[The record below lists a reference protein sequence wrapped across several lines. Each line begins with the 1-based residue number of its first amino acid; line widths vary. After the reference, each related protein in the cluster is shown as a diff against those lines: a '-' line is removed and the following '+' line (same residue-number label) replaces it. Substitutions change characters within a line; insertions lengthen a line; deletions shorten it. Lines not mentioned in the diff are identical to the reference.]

1 MNLDDKYADGSYCSE
16 KEIGMKEQKKK
27 KRWSIR
33 YAPSAENNAAVKNL
47 ANQLGVSLTTAK
59 LLFTRGLST
68 AEKATAFLKQAE
80 TSLHDPFALKDIE
93 LAVERILRALE
104 KGERIAIYGDYD
116 VDGVTSVSLLY
127 TYLSRLGADIGYYIP
142 CRSRE
147 GYGLSTSA
155 IDTLKD
161 RGVELIITV
170 DTGITAMEEVAYA
183 TKLGIDTVVTDHHEC
198 RPELPEACALVNPHR
213 PDDEYPFKDL
223 AGVGVVFK
231 LICALEMTKCRR
243 EGRPEIDG
251 VRQICREYSDL
262 VAIGT
267 IADVM
272 PIVDENRLIVAL
284 GLKLLE
290 DTKRPGLRALID
302 AASGNKVG
310 DNRFPQKKRKINSGF
325 IGFVLAPRINA
336 AGRVSSASIAVELL
350 LATDMERAAELAEE
364 LCDLNTTRQVEE
376 NRIATEV
383 YQKIEQM
390 PTEICDRIIVIEGD
404 TWQQGIIGIVS
415 SRITERYGLPSILI
429 SFDGATRGYP
439 SEDDL
444 GKGSGRSIKG
454 LNLVEAL
461 ADSEEHLARFGG
473 HELAAGLT
481 IRRGNIDA
489 FRKQI
494 NQYAHKHLTDD
505 MLCISVE
512 ADCEVQMSELT
523 LALAQEIDKLE
534 PFGTS
539 NPVPNFVLRD
549 ASLVRIIPMGNGKH
563 TKLILEKDGIS
574 MVAVWF
580 GTEHTAIPFEIGDRI
595 DAMFQLNINE
605 FQNVTSLQMI
615 VQDIQLS
622 SAYEESF
629 RDAWARY
636 EEIRA
641 GAPIKAEEDVIPTR
655 EDMACVYT
663 LLRREHQI
671 GHTFFP
677 IRRILSMVSQQGNS
691 IGYHKLKTIIRIMQ
705 ELNICDI
712 SEPVKDGFVFNFY
725 FNPTKTSIDKSSILK
740 KLKLQLVKGEE
751 TR

>member
-1 MNLDDKYADGSYCSE
+1 
-16 KEIGMKEQKKK
+16 MKELKKK
-27 KRWSIR
+27 KKWSIR
-33 YAPSAENNAAVKNL
+33 YAPTAENTAAVKLL
-47 ANQLGVSLTTAK
+47 AEELGISVTTAK
-59 LLFTRGLST
+59 LLFTRGLCT
-68 AEKATAFLKQAE
+68 AEQATVFLKQAE
-80 TSLHDPFALKDIE
+80 TSLHNPFLLKDIE
-93 LAVERILRALE
+93 RAVARILEALE
-104 KGERIAIYGDYD
+104 RGERIAIYGDYD

-155 IDTLKD
+155 IDTLKA

-183 TKLGIDTVVTDHHEC
+183 TELGIDTVVTDHHEC

-231 LICALEMTKCRR
+231 LICALEMTRCRR
-243 EGRPEIDG
+243 EGRNEIDG
-251 VRQICREYSDL
+251 VREICREYADL

-290 DTKRPGLRALID
+290 QTKRPGLRALID
-302 AASGNKVG
+302 AASGNRVG
-310 DNRFPQKKRKINSGF
+310 DQKFPPKKRKINSGF

-350 LATDMERAAELAEE
+350 LSTDMDKAGELAEE
-364 LCDLNTTRQVEE
+364 LCNLNATRQVEE
-376 NRIATEV
+376 NRIAVEV

-390 PTEICDRIIVIEGD
+390 PPELCDRIIVIEGD

-415 SRITERYGLPSILI
+415 SRITDKYGLPSILI
-429 SFDGATRGYP
+429 SFDGSTRGYP
-439 SEDDL
+439 SDDDL

-461 ADSEEHLARFGG
+461 ANSEEHLARFGG

-494 NQYAHKHLTDD
+494 NQYAREQLTDD
-505 MLCISVE
+505 MLCISID
-512 ADCEVQMSELT
+512 ADCEVKMSELT
-523 LALAQEIDKLE
+523 LALAQEVDKLE

-549 ASLVRIIPMGNGKH
+549 ASLLRIIPMGNGKH

-580 GTEHTAIPFEIGDRI
+580 GTESTSVPFEIGDRL
-595 DAMFQLNINE
+595 DVMFQLNINE
-605 FQNVTSLQMI
+605 FQNVTTLQMI

-622 SAYEESF
+622 QTYENSF
-629 RDAWARY
+629 LEAWERY

-641 GAPIKAEEDVIPTR
+641 GAPITAEEDVIPTR

-671 GHTFFP
+671 GHTYFP
-677 IRRILSMVSQQGNS
+677 IRRILSMVEQQGGA
-691 IGYHKLKTIIRIMQ
+691 IGYYKLKTVIRIMQ
-705 ELNICDI
+705 ELNICEI
-712 SEPVKDGFVFNFY
+712 TEPVQDCFVFDFY

-740 KLKLQLVKGEE
+740 KLKLQLYRGEE

>member
-1 MNLDDKYADGSYCSE
+1 MYADGSYRPQ
-16 KEIGMKEQKKK
+16 KEIEMKELKKK
-27 KRWSIR
+27 KKWSIR
-33 YAPSAENNAAVKNL
+33 YIPSPQTESSVKDL
-47 ANQLGVSLTTAK
+47 ANALGILPTTAK
-59 LLFTRGLST
+59 LLFTRGLQT
-68 AEKATAFLKQAE
+68 PQQATVFLKQAE
-80 TSLHDPFALKDIE
+80 TSLHDPFLLTDIKP
-93 LAVERILRALE
+93 AVERILQALKNGE
-104 KGERIAIYGDYD
+104 KIAIYGDYD

-127 TYLSRLGADIGYYIP
+127 LYLSGLGADIGYYIP

-155 IDTLKD
+155 IDTLKEK
-161 RGVELIITV
+161 GIELIITV

-183 TKLGIDTVVTDHHEC
+183 SSLGIETVITDHHEC
-198 RPELPEACALVNPHR
+198 RPELPNACALINPHR
-213 PDDEYPFKDL
+213 PDDQYPFKDL

-231 LICALEMTKCRR
+231 LICALEMTRCQM
-243 EGRPEIDG
+243 EGRSEIDG
-251 VRQICREYSDL
+251 VRQICREYADL

-290 DTKRPGLRALID
+290 ETKRPGLRALID
-302 AASGNKVG
+302 AASGNRTA
-310 DNRFPQKKRKINSGF
+310 DHRFPPKKRKINSGF

-350 LATDMERAAELAEE
+350 LATDEKRARELAED
-364 LCDLNTTRQVEE
+364 LCDLNTTRQIEE
-376 NRIATEV
+376 NRIAEQV

-390 PTEICDRIIVIEGD
+390 PTELCDRIIVIEGD

-415 SRITERYGLPSILI
+415 SRITEKYGLPSILI
-429 SFDGATRGYP
+429 SFDGSTRGYP
-439 SEDDL
+439 CEDDL

-461 ADSEEHLARFGG
+461 ADSEEYLARFGG

-489 FRKQI
+489 FRKRI
-494 NQYAHKHLTDD
+494 NQYAHEQLTED
-505 MLCISVE
+505 MLCISID

-549 ASLVRIIPMGNGKH
+549 ATLLRVIPMGNGKH
-563 TKLILEKDGIS
+563 SKLILEKDGIS
-574 MVAVWF
+574 IVAVWF
-580 GTEHTAIPFEIGDRI
+580 GTESTTIPFEIGDRL
-595 DAMFQLNINE
+595 DVMFQLNINE
-605 FQNVTSLQMI
+605 FQNITSLQMI
-615 VQDIQLS
+615 VQDMQLS
-622 SAYEESF
+622 QTFEDSYQKLWE
-629 RDAWARY
+629 RY
-636 EEIRA
+636 EEIRT
-641 GAPIKAEEDVIPTR
+641 GAPITADEDVIPTR
-655 EDMACVYT
+655 EDMAYVYT

-671 GHTFFP
+671 GHTCFP
-677 IRRILSMVSQQGNS
+677 IRRILSMMQGAQS

-712 SEPVKDGFVFNFY
+712 TEPLKDYFVFDFY

-740 KLKLQLVKGEE
+740 KLRLQLCRGEDM
-751 TR
+751 R

>member
-1 MNLDDKYADGSYCSE
+1 
-16 KEIGMKEQKKK
+16 MKELKKK
-27 KRWSIR
+27 KKWSIR
-33 YAPSAENNAAVKNL
+33 YVPTAENTALVKSL
-47 ANQLGVSLTTAK
+47 ADQLGVSATTAK
-59 LLFTRGLST
+59 LLFTRGLCT
-68 AEKATAFLKQAE
+68 ADQATVFLKQAE
-80 TSLHDPFALKDIE
+80 TSLHNPFMLKDIE
-93 LAVERILRALE
+93 QAVERILLALE
-104 KGERIAIYGDYD
+104 RGERIAIYGDYD

-155 IDTLKD
+155 IDTLSE

-183 TKLGIDTVVTDHHEC
+183 TSLGIDTVVTDHHEC

-231 LICALEMTKCRR
+231 LICALEMTLCKGD
-243 EGRPEIDG
+243 GRSEIDG
-251 VRQICREYSDL
+251 VREICREYADL

-290 DTKRPGLRALID
+290 NTKRPGLRALID

-310 DNRFPQKKRKINSGF
+310 DHKFPPKKRKINSGF

-350 LATDMERAAELAEE
+350 LATDESRAEELAEE
-364 LCDLNTTRQVEE
+364 LCNLNTTRQVEE

-390 PTEICDRIIVIEGD
+390 PAELCDRIIVIEGD

-439 SEDDL
+439 SDDDL

-461 ADSEEHLARFGG
+461 ADSEEILTRFGG

-494 NQYAHKHLTDD
+494 NQYAHKYLTED
-505 MLCISVE
+505 MLCISID
-512 ADCEVQMSELT
+512 ADCEVKMSELT

-563 TKLILEKDGIS
+563 TKLIVEKDGIS

-580 GTEHTAIPFEIGDRI
+580 GTEYTAIPFEIGDRI
-595 DAMFQLNINE
+595 DLMFQLNINE

-622 SAYEESF
+622 VAYQESF
-629 RDAWARY
+629 KDAWERY

-641 GAPIKAEEDVIPTR
+641 GAPITVEEDVIPTR

-671 GHTFFP
+671 GHTYFP
-677 IRRILSMVSQQGNS
+677 IRRILSMISQQGS
-691 IGYHKLKTIIRIMQ
+691 TIGYYKLKTIIRIMQ
-705 ELNICDI
+705 ELNICEI
-712 SEPVKDGFVFNFY
+712 IEPVQDGFVFNFY

-740 KLKLQLVKGEE
+740 KLKLQLYKGEE

>member
-1 MNLDDKYADGSYCSE
+1 
-16 KEIGMKEQKKK
+16 MKELKKK
-27 KRWSIR
+27 KKWSIR
-33 YAPSAENNAAVKNL
+33 YVPTAENTALVKSL
-47 ANQLGVSLTTAK
+47 ADQLGVSTTTAK
-59 LLFTRGLST
+59 LLFTRGLCT
-68 AEKATAFLKQAE
+68 ADQATVFLKQAE
-80 TSLHDPFALKDIE
+80 TSLHNPFMLKDIE
-93 LAVERILRALE
+93 QAVERILLALE
-104 KGERIAIYGDYD
+104 RGERIAIYGDYD

-155 IDTLKD
+155 IDTLSE

-183 TKLGIDTVVTDHHEC
+183 TSLGIDTVVTDHHEC

-231 LICALEMTKCRR
+231 LICALEMTLCKRD
-243 EGRPEIDG
+243 GRSEIDG
-251 VRQICREYSDL
+251 VREICREYADL

-290 DTKRPGLRALID
+290 NTKRPGLRALID

-310 DNRFPQKKRKINSGF
+310 DHKFPPKKRKINSGF

-350 LATDMERAAELAEE
+350 LATDESRAEELAEE
-364 LCDLNTTRQVEE
+364 LCNLNTTRQVEE

-390 PTEICDRIIVIEGD
+390 PAELCDRIIVIEGD

-439 SEDDL
+439 SDDDL

-461 ADSEEHLARFGG
+461 ADSEEILTRFGG

-494 NQYAHKHLTDD
+494 NQYAHKYLTED
-505 MLCISVE
+505 MLCISID
-512 ADCEVQMSELT
+512 ADCEVKMSELT

-563 TKLILEKDGIS
+563 TKLIVEKDGIS

-580 GTEHTAIPFEIGDRI
+580 GTEYTAIPFEIGDRI
-595 DAMFQLNINE
+595 DLMFQLNINE

-622 SAYEESF
+622 VAYQESF
-629 RDAWARY
+629 KDAWERY

-641 GAPIKAEEDVIPTR
+641 GAPITVEEDVIPTR

-671 GHTFFP
+671 GHTYFP
-677 IRRILSMVSQQGNS
+677 IRRILSMISQQGS
-691 IGYHKLKTIIRIMQ
+691 TIGYYKLKTIIRIMQ
-705 ELNICDI
+705 ELNICEI
-712 SEPVKDGFVFNFY
+712 IEPVQDGFVFNFY
-725 FNPTKTSIDKSSILK
+725 FNPTKTSIVKSSILK
-740 KLKLQLVKGEE
+740 KLKLQLYKGEDA
-751 TR
+751 R

>member
-1 MNLDDKYADGSYCSE
+1 
-16 KEIGMKEQKKK
+16 MKELKKK
-27 KRWSIR
+27 KKWSIR
-33 YAPSAENNAAVKNL
+33 YVPTPENAVAVKKL
-47 ANQLGVSLTTAK
+47 AEQLGVSHTTAK
-59 LLFTRGLST
+59 LLFTRGLCT
-68 AEKATAFLKQAE
+68 AEQATLFLKQAE
-80 TSLHDPFALKDIE
+80 TSLHDPFLLKDIE
-93 LAVERILRALE
+93 RAVERILRALE
-104 KGERIAIYGDYD
+104 NGERIAIYGDYD

-161 RGVELIITV
+161 RGVNLIITV
-170 DTGITAMEEVAYA
+170 DTGITAMDEVAYA
-183 TKLGIDTVVTDHHEC
+183 AQLGIETVITDHHEC
-198 RPELPEACALVNPHR
+198 RPELPQACALVNPHR
-213 PDDEYPFKDL
+213 HDDAYPFKDL

-231 LICALEMTKCRR
+231 LICALEMTRCRR
-243 EGRPEIDG
+243 NGLSEIDG
-251 VRQICREYSDL
+251 IRAICREYADL

-272 PIVDENRLIVAL
+272 PIVDENRLIVSL
-284 GLKLLE
+284 GLKLVE
-290 DTKRPGLRALID
+290 ETKRPGLRALID

-310 DNRFPQKKRKINSGF
+310 DHRFPPKKRKINSGF

-350 LATDMERAAELAEE
+350 LANDNARAAELAEE
-364 LCDLNTTRQVEE
+364 LCNLNTTRQVEE

-390 PTEICDRIIVIEGD
+390 PPELCERIIVIEGD

-415 SRITERYGLPSILI
+415 SRITEKYGLPSILI

-439 SEDDL
+439 SDDDL

-461 ADSEEHLARFGG
+461 ANSEEYLARFGG

-489 FRKQI
+489 FRKHI
-494 NQYAHKHLTDD
+494 NRYAHEKLTED
-505 MLCISVE
+505 MLCISID
-512 ADCEVQMSELT
+512 ADCEVQMQELT

-549 ASLVRIIPMGNGKH
+549 ATLLRVIPMGSGKH
-563 TKLILEKDGIS
+563 TKLILEKDGVS

-580 GTEHTAIPFEIGDRI
+580 GAEHTTLPFEIGDRL
-595 DAMFQLNINE
+595 DVMFQLNINE

-622 SAYEESF
+622 ETYEESF
-629 RDAWARY
+629 RTAWERY

-641 GAPIKAEEDVIPTR
+641 GAPFTAEEDVIPTR

-671 GHTFFP
+671 GHTYFP
-677 IRRILSMVSQQGNS
+677 IRRILSIVRQQGAS
-691 IGYHKLKTIIRIMQ
+691 IGYYKLKTIIRIMQ
-705 ELNICDI
+705 ELNVCEIT
-712 SEPVKDGFVFNFY
+712 EPINDCFIFDFY

-740 KLKLQLVKGEE
+740 KLKLQLYKGEE
-751 TR
+751 SR

>member
-1 MNLDDKYADGSYCSE
+1 
-16 KEIGMKEQKKK
+16 MKEQRKKK
-27 KRWSIR
+27 KWSIR
-33 YAPSAENNAAVKNL
+33 YAPTAESSAAVKAL
-47 ANQLGVSLTTAK
+47 ADELGISQTTAK
-59 LLFTRGLST
+59 LLFTRGLTT
-68 AEKATAFLKQAE
+68 AEKATVFLKQTE
-80 TSLHDPFALKDIE
+80 TSLHDPFLLKDIKP
-93 LAVERILRALE
+93 AVARILTALE

-147 GYGLSTSA
+147 GYGLSISA
-155 IDTLKD
+155 IDTLNAK
-161 RGVELIITV
+161 GVDLIITV

-183 TKLGIDTVVTDHHEC
+183 TSLGIDTVITDHHEC
-198 RPELPEACALVNPHR
+198 RPELPVACALVNPHR

-231 LICALEMTKCRR
+231 LICALEMTKCQR
-243 EGRPEIDG
+243 EGRSEIDG
-251 VRQICREYSDL
+251 VRDICREYADL

-290 DTKRPGLRALID
+290 NTKRPGLRALID
-302 AASGNKVG
+302 AASGNKMT
-310 DNRFPQKKRKINSGF
+310 DHKFPPKKRKINSGF

-350 LATDMERAAELAEE
+350 LATDEERASELAEE
-364 LCDLNTTRQVEE
+364 LCNLNTTRQVEE
-376 NRIATEV
+376 NRIAVEV

-390 PTEICDRIIVIEGD
+390 PTELCDRIIVIEGD

-415 SRITERYGLPSILI
+415 SRITEKYGLPSILI

-461 ADSEEHLARFGG
+461 ADSEEYLARFGG

-494 NQYAHKHLTDD
+494 NQYAHKYLTED
-505 MLCISVE
+505 MLCISID
-512 ADCEVQMSELT
+512 ADCEVKMSELT

-549 ASLVRIIPMGNGKH
+549 ANLLRIIPMGNGKH

-574 MVAVWF
+574 MIAVWF
-580 GTEHTAIPFEIGDRI
+580 GTESTAIPFEIGDRL
-595 DAMFQLNINE
+595 DVMFQLNINE

-615 VQDIQLS
+615 VQDVQLS
-622 SAYEESF
+622 EAYEKACK
-629 RDAWARY
+629 DAWQRY

-641 GAPIKAEEDVIPTR
+641 GAPITAEEKVIPTR
-655 EDMACVYT
+655 NDMAFVYT
-663 LLRREHQI
+663 FLRREYQM
-671 GHTFFP
+671 GHTYFP
-677 IRRILSMVSQQGNS
+677 IRRIISMLRTEGVG
-691 IGYHKLKTIIRIMQ
+691 IGYNKLKTIIRIMQ
-705 ELNICDI
+705 ELNICEI
-712 SEPVKDGFVFNFY
+712 TEPVRDCFLFHFY

-740 KLKLQLVKGEE
+740 KLKLQLCKGEE
-751 TR
+751 PR

>member
-1 MNLDDKYADGSYCSE
+1 
-16 KEIGMKEQKKK
+16 MKELKKK
-27 KRWSIR
+27 KKWSIR
-33 YAPSAENNAAVKNL
+33 YAPTAENTAAVKLL
-47 ANQLGVSLTTAK
+47 AEELGISVTTAK
-59 LLFTRGLST
+59 LLFTRGLCT
-68 AEKATAFLKQAE
+68 AEQATVFLKQAE
-80 TSLHDPFALKDIE
+80 TSLHNPFLLKDIE
-93 LAVERILRALE
+93 RAVARILEALE
-104 KGERIAIYGDYD
+104 RGERIAIYGDYD

-155 IDTLKD
+155 IDTLKA

-183 TKLGIDTVVTDHHEC
+183 TELGIDTVVTDHHEC

-243 EGRPEIDG
+243 EGRNEIDG
-251 VRQICREYSDL
+251 VREICREYADL

-290 DTKRPGLRALID
+290 QTKRPGLRALID
-302 AASGNKVG
+302 AASGNRVG
-310 DNRFPQKKRKINSGF
+310 DQKFPPKKRKINSGF

-350 LATDMERAAELAEE
+350 LSTDMDRATELAEE
-364 LCDLNTTRQVEE
+364 LCNLNATRQVEE
-376 NRIATEV
+376 NRIAVEV

-390 PTEICDRIIVIEGD
+390 PPELCDRIIVIEGD

-415 SRITERYGLPSILI
+415 SRITDKYGLPSILI
-429 SFDGATRGYP
+429 SFDGSTRGYP
-439 SEDDL
+439 SDDDL

-461 ADSEEHLARFGG
+461 ANSEEHLARFGG

-494 NQYAHKHLTDD
+494 NQYAREQLTED
-505 MLCISVE
+505 MLCISID
-512 ADCEVQMSELT
+512 ADCEVKMSELT

-549 ASLVRIIPMGNGKH
+549 ASLLRIIPMGNGKH

-580 GTEHTAIPFEIGDRI
+580 GTESTSVPFEIGDRL
-595 DAMFQLNINE
+595 DVMFQLNINE
-605 FQNVTSLQMI
+605 FQNVTTLQMI

-622 SAYEESF
+622 QTYENSF
-629 RDAWARY
+629 LEAWERY

-641 GAPIKAEEDVIPTR
+641 GAPITAEEDVIPTR

-671 GHTFFP
+671 GHTYFP
-677 IRRILSMVSQQGNS
+677 IRRILSMVEQQGGA
-691 IGYHKLKTIIRIMQ
+691 IGYYKLKTVIRIMQ
-705 ELNICDI
+705 ELNICEI
-712 SEPVKDGFVFNFY
+712 TEPVQDCFVFDFY

-740 KLKLQLVKGEE
+740 KLKLQLYRGEE

>member
-1 MNLDDKYADGSYCSE
+1 
-16 KEIGMKEQKKK
+16 MKELKKK
-27 KRWSIR
+27 KKWSIR
-33 YAPSAENNAAVKNL
+33 YVPTPENAVAVKKL
-47 ANQLGVSLTTAK
+47 AERLGVSHTTAK
-59 LLFTRGLST
+59 LLFTRGLCT
-68 AEKATAFLKQAE
+68 AEQATLFLKQAE
-80 TSLHDPFALKDIE
+80 TSLHDPFLLKDIE
-93 LAVERILRALE
+93 RAVERILRALE
-104 KGERIAIYGDYD
+104 NGERIAIYGDYD

-161 RGVELIITV
+161 RGVNLIITV
-170 DTGITAMEEVAYA
+170 DTGITAMDEVAYA
-183 TKLGIDTVVTDHHEC
+183 AQLGIETVITDHHEC
-198 RPELPEACALVNPHR
+198 RPELPQACALVNPHR
-213 PDDEYPFKDL
+213 HDDAYPFKDL

-231 LICALEMTKCRR
+231 LICALEMTRCRR
-243 EGRPEIDG
+243 NGLSEIDG
-251 VRQICREYSDL
+251 IRAICREYADL

-272 PIVDENRLIVAL
+272 PIVDENRLIVSL
-284 GLKLLE
+284 GLKLVE
-290 DTKRPGLRALID
+290 ETKRPGLRALID

-310 DNRFPQKKRKINSGF
+310 DHRFPPKKRKINSGF

-350 LATDMERAAELAEE
+350 LANDKARAAELAEE
-364 LCDLNTTRQVEE
+364 LCNLNTTRQVEE

-390 PTEICDRIIVIEGD
+390 PPELCERIIVIEGD

-415 SRITERYGLPSILI
+415 SRITEKYGLPSILI

-439 SEDDL
+439 SDDDL

-461 ADSEEHLARFGG
+461 ANSEEYLARFGG

-489 FRKQI
+489 FRKYI
-494 NQYAHKHLTDD
+494 NRYAHEKLTED
-505 MLCISVE
+505 MLCISID
-512 ADCEVQMSELT
+512 ADCEVQMQELT

-549 ASLVRIIPMGNGKH
+549 ATLLRVIPMGSGKH
-563 TKLILEKDGIS
+563 TKLILEKDGVS

-580 GTEHTAIPFEIGDRI
+580 GAEHTTLPFEIGDRL
-595 DAMFQLNINE
+595 DVMFQLNINE

-622 SAYEESF
+622 ETYEESF
-629 RDAWARY
+629 RTAWERY

-641 GAPIKAEEDVIPTR
+641 GAPFTAEEDVIPTR

-671 GHTFFP
+671 GHTYFP
-677 IRRILSMVSQQGNS
+677 IRRILSIVRQQGAS
-691 IGYHKLKTIIRIMQ
+691 IGYYKLKTIIRIMQ
-705 ELNICDI
+705 ELNVCEIT
-712 SEPVKDGFVFNFY
+712 EPINDCFIFDFY
-725 FNPTKTSIDKSSILK
+725 FNPTKTSIDKSSVLK
-740 KLKLQLVKGEE
+740 KLKLQLYKGEE
-751 TR
+751 SR

>member
-1 MNLDDKYADGSYCSE
+1 
-16 KEIGMKEQKKK
+16 MKELKKK
-27 KRWSIR
+27 KKWSIR
-33 YAPSAENNAAVKNL
+33 YAPNAENTAAVKEL
-47 ANQLGVSLTTAK
+47 AETLGVLPTTAK

-68 AEKATAFLKQAE
+68 AEQATVFLKQAE
-80 TSLHDPFALKDIE
+80 TSLHDPFLLKDIE
-93 LAVERILRALE
+93 LAVARIFEALE
-104 KGERIAIYGDYD
+104 KGEKIAIYGDYD

-127 TYLSRLGADIGYYIP
+127 LYLSRLGADIGYYIP

-147 GYGLSTSA
+147 GYGLSASA
-155 IDTLKD
+155 IDTLKEK
-161 RGVELIITV
+161 GVELIITV
-170 DTGITAMEEVAYA
+170 DTGITAMDEVAYA
-183 TKLGIDTVVTDHHEC
+183 TELGIDTVITDHHEC
-198 RPELPEACALVNPHR
+198 RPELPKACALVNPHR

-231 LICALEMTKCRR
+231 LICALEMTRCKR
-243 EGRPEIDG
+243 EGLAEIDG
-251 VRQICREYSDL
+251 VRQVCREYADL

-290 DTKRPGLRALID
+290 ETKRPGLRALID
-302 AASGNKVG
+302 AASGNRMTEHKS
-310 DNRFPQKKRKINSGF
+310 PQKKRKINSGF

-350 LATDMERAAELAEE
+350 LATDDERAAELAEE
-364 LCDLNTTRQVEE
+364 LCSLNTTRQVEE
-376 NRIATEV
+376 NRIAVEV
-383 YQKIEQM
+383 YQKIDQM
-390 PTEICDRIIVIEGD
+390 PQELCDRIIVIEGD

-429 SFDGATRGYP
+429 SFDGSTRGYP
-439 SEDDL
+439 SDDDL

-461 ADSEEHLARFGG
+461 ANCEEHLARFGG

-494 NQYAHKHLTDD
+494 NAYAHEYLNED
-505 MLCISVE
+505 MLCISVD
-512 ADCEVQMSELT
+512 ADCEVVMSELT
-523 LALAQEIDKLE
+523 LALAQEIDRLE

-549 ASLVRIIPMGNGKH
+549 ANLLRIIPMGNGKH

-580 GTEHTAIPFEIGDRI
+580 GTESTSIPFEIGDRL
-595 DAMFQLNINE
+595 DVMFQLNINE
-605 FQNVTSLQMI
+605 FQNVTTLQMI
-615 VQDIQLS
+615 IQDIQLS
-622 SAYEESF
+622 QAYEESF
-629 RDAWARY
+629 QDAWERY
-636 EEIRA
+636 EDIRA
-641 GAPIKAEEDVIPTR
+641 GAPITTDEDVIPTR
-655 EDMACVYT
+655 DDMAFVYT

-671 GHTFFP
+671 GHTCFP
-677 IRRILSMVSQQGNS
+677 VRRILSMLRQQGS
-691 IGYHKLKTIIRIMQ
+691 VIGYHKLKTIIRVMQ
-705 ELNICDI
+705 ELNICEI
-712 SEPVKDGFVFNFY
+712 TEPTRDCFLFDFY
-725 FNPTKTSIDKSSILK
+725 FNPTKTSIDRSSVLK
-740 KLKLQLVKGEE
+740 KLKLQLLKGEE
-751 TR
+751 SR

>member
-1 MNLDDKYADGSYCSE
+1 
-16 KEIGMKEQKKK
+16 MKELKKK
-27 KRWSIR
+27 KKWSIR
-33 YAPSAENNAAVKNL
+33 FAPTAENTAAVKLL
-47 ANQLGVSLTTAK
+47 AEELGVSITTAK
-59 LLFTRGLST
+59 LLFTRGLCT
-68 AEKATAFLKQAE
+68 ADQATVFLKQAE
-80 TSLHDPFALKDIE
+80 TSLHDPFLLKDIE
-93 LAVERILRALE
+93 RAVVRILKALE

-155 IDTLKD
+155 IDTLKT

-183 TKLGIDTVVTDHHEC
+183 TALGIDTVVTDHHEC

-231 LICALEMTKCRR
+231 LICALEMTRCQR
-243 EGRPEIDG
+243 EGRSEIDG
-251 VRQICREYSDL
+251 VREICREYADL

-290 DTKRPGLRALID
+290 ATHRPGLRALID
-302 AASGNKVG
+302 AASGNRVSDQK
-310 DNRFPQKKRKINSGF
+310 FPPKKRKINSGF

-350 LATDMERAAELAEE
+350 LSTDMERATELAEE
-364 LCDLNTTRQVEE
+364 LCNLNTTRQVEE
-376 NRIATEV
+376 NRIAVEV

-390 PTEICDRIIVIEGD
+390 PPELCDRIIVIEGD

-415 SRITERYGLPSILI
+415 SRITEKYGLPSILI
-429 SFDGATRGYP
+429 SFDGSTRGYP

-494 NQYAHKHLTDD
+494 NQYAHKHLTED
-505 MLCISVE
+505 MLCISID
-512 ADCEVQMSELT
+512 ADCEVKMSELT

-549 ASLVRIIPMGNGKH
+549 ASLLRIIPMGNGKH

-580 GTEHTAIPFEIGDRI
+580 GTESADVPFEIGDRL
-595 DAMFQLNINE
+595 DVMFQLNINE
-605 FQNVTSLQMI
+605 FQNVTTLQMI

-622 SAYEESF
+622 QTYENSF
-629 RDAWARY
+629 KDAWERY

-641 GAPIKAEEDVIPTR
+641 GAPITAEEDVIPTR

-671 GHTFFP
+671 GHTCFP
-677 IRRILSMVSQQGNS
+677 IRRILSMVGQQGGA
-691 IGYHKLKTIIRIMQ
+691 IGYYKLKTIIRIMQ
-705 ELNICDI
+705 ELNVCEIT
-712 SEPVKDGFVFNFY
+712 EPVQDCFVFDFY

-740 KLKLQLVKGEE
+740 KLKLQLYKGEE
-751 TR
+751 PR

>member
-1 MNLDDKYADGSYCSE
+1 
-16 KEIGMKEQKKK
+16 MKELKKK
-27 KRWSIR
+27 KKWSIR
-33 YAPSAENNAAVKNL
+33 YAPTAENTAAVKKL
-47 ANQLGVSLTTAK
+47 AEELGVSLTTAK

-68 AEKATAFLKQAE
+68 ADQATVFLKQAE
-80 TSLHDPFALKDIE
+80 TSLHDPFQLKDIE
-93 LAVERILRALE
+93 KAVERVLAALQ

-127 TYLSRLGADIGYYIP
+127 TYLSNLGADIGYYIP

-155 IDTLKD
+155 IDTLKEK
-161 RGVELIITV
+161 GVELIITV

-183 TKLGIDTVVTDHHEC
+183 TQLGIDTVITDHHEC
-198 RPELPEACALVNPHR
+198 RPELPVACALVNPHR
-213 PDDEYPFKDL
+213 PDDDYPFKDL

-231 LICALEMTKCRR
+231 LICALEMTRCRR
-243 EGRPEIDG
+243 EGRSEMDG
-251 VRQICREYSDL
+251 VRQICREYADL

-290 DTKRPGLRALID
+290 DTQRPGLRALID
-302 AASGNKVG
+302 AASGNKTA
-310 DNRFPQKKRKINSGF
+310 DHKFPPKKRKINSGF

-350 LATDMERAAELAEE
+350 LATDMSIAEELAQE

-376 NRIATEV
+376 NRIAVEV

-390 PTEICDRIIVIEGD
+390 PHELCDRIIVIEGD

-415 SRITERYGLPSILI
+415 SRITEKYGLPSILI
-429 SFDGATRGYP
+429 SFDGSTRGYP
-439 SEDDL
+439 SDDDL

-494 NQYAHKHLTDD
+494 NQYAHKHLSED
-505 MLCISVE
+505 MLCISID
-512 ADCEVQMSELT
+512 ADCEVKMSELT

-580 GTEHTAIPFEIGDRI
+580 GTEYTAIPFEIGDRV

-622 SAYEESF
+622 QTYEESF
-629 RDAWARY
+629 KDAWERY

-641 GAPIKAEEDVIPTR
+641 GAPITAEEDVIPTR
-655 EDMACVYT
+655 DDMACVYT

-671 GHTFFP
+671 GHTYFP
-677 IRRILSMVSQQGNS
+677 IRRILSMVNQQGIT
-691 IGYHKLKTIIRIMQ
+691 IGYYKLKTIIRIMQ
-705 ELNICDI
+705 ELNICEI
-712 SEPVKDGFVFNFY
+712 TEPVRDCFVFDFY
-725 FNPTKTSIDKSSILK
+725 FNPTKTSIEKSSVLK
-740 KLKLQLVKGEE
+740 KLKLQLYKGEE

>member
-1 MNLDDKYADGSYCSE
+1 
-16 KEIGMKEQKKK
+16 MKELKKK
-27 KRWSIR
+27 KKWSIR
-33 YAPSAENNAAVKNL
+33 YAPTAENASAVKSL
-47 ANQLGVSLTTAK
+47 ADALGILPTTAK
-59 LLFTRGLST
+59 LLFTRGLRT
-68 AEKATAFLKQAE
+68 AEEATVFLRQAE
-80 TSLHDPFALKDIE
+80 TSLHDPFMLKDIE
-93 LAVERILRALE
+93 RAVARILEALE

-155 IDTLKD
+155 IDTLRE

-183 TKLGIDTVVTDHHEC
+183 TALGIDTVVTDHHEC

-213 PDDEYPFKDL
+213 ADDAYPFKDL

-231 LICALEMTKCRR
+231 LICALEMTRCRTD
-243 EGRPEIDG
+243 GRSEIDG
-251 VRQICREYSDL
+251 VRQICREYADL

-290 DTKRPGLRALID
+290 ETKRPGLRALID
-302 AASGNKVG
+302 AASGNRAG
-310 DNRFPQKKRKINSGF
+310 DQKFPPKKRKINSGF

-350 LATDMERAAELAEE
+350 LATDNERAAELAEE
-364 LCDLNTTRQVEE
+364 LCNLNTTRQVEE
-376 NRIATEV
+376 NRIAVEV

-390 PTEICDRIIVIEGD
+390 PTELCDRIIVIEGD

-429 SFDGATRGYP
+429 SFDGSTRGFA
-439 SEDDL
+439 SDDDL

-494 NQYAHKHLTDD
+494 NQYAHKHLTED
-505 MLCISVE
+505 MLCISID
-512 ADCEVQMSELT
+512 ADCEVQMKDLT

-549 ASLVRIIPMGNGKH
+549 ASLLRIIPMGNGKH

-580 GTEHTAIPFEIGDRI
+580 GTEHTSIPFEIGDRL
-595 DAMFQLNINE
+595 DVMFQLNINE

-622 SAYEESF
+622 KAYEESF
-629 RDAWARY
+629 MDAWERY
-636 EEIRA
+636 EKIRA
-641 GAPIKAEEDVIPTR
+641 GAPITADEDVIPTR
-655 EDMACVYT
+655 QDMACVYT
-663 LLRREHQI
+663 LLRREYQV
-671 GHTFFP
+671 GHTYFP
-677 IRRILSMVSQQGNS
+677 IRRILSLIAQQGTPL
-691 IGYHKLKTIIRIMQ
+691 GYYKLKTIIRIMQ

-712 SEPVKDGFVFNFY
+712 TEPMRDCFVFDFY

-740 KLKLQLVKGEE
+740 KLKLQLCRGEE

>member
-1 MNLDDKYADGSYCSE
+1 
-16 KEIGMKEQKKK
+16 MKELKKK
-27 KRWSIR
+27 KKWSIR
-33 YAPSAENNAAVKNL
+33 YAPTAENTAAVKKL
-47 ANQLGVSLTTAK
+47 AEELGVSLTTAK

-68 AEKATAFLKQAE
+68 ADQATVFLKQAE
-80 TSLHDPFALKDIE
+80 TSLHDPFQLKDIE
-93 LAVERILRALE
+93 LAVERVLAALQ

-127 TYLSRLGADIGYYIP
+127 TYLSNLGADIGYYIP

-155 IDTLKD
+155 IDTLKEK
-161 RGVELIITV
+161 GVELIITV

-183 TKLGIDTVVTDHHEC
+183 TQLGIDTVITDHHEC
-198 RPELPEACALVNPHR
+198 RPELPVACALVNPHR
-213 PDDEYPFKDL
+213 PDDDYPFKDL

-231 LICALEMTKCRR
+231 LICALEMTRCRR
-243 EGRPEIDG
+243 EGRSEMDG
-251 VRQICREYSDL
+251 VRQICREYADL

-290 DTKRPGLRALID
+290 ETHRPGLRALID
-302 AASGNKVG
+302 AASGNKTA
-310 DNRFPQKKRKINSGF
+310 DHKFPPKKRKINSGF

-350 LATDMERAAELAEE
+350 LATDMSVAEELAQE

-376 NRIATEV
+376 NRIAVEV

-390 PTEICDRIIVIEGD
+390 PPELCDRIIVIEGD

-415 SRITERYGLPSILI
+415 SRITEKYGLPSILI
-429 SFDGATRGYP
+429 SFDGSTRGYP
-439 SEDDL
+439 SDDDL

-494 NQYAHKHLTDD
+494 NQYAHKQLSED
-505 MLCISVE
+505 MLCISID
-512 ADCEVQMSELT
+512 ADCEVKMSELT

-580 GTEHTAIPFEIGDRI
+580 GTEYTAIPFEIGDRV

-622 SAYEESF
+622 QIYEESF
-629 RDAWARY
+629 KDAWDRY

-641 GAPIKAEEDVIPTR
+641 GAPITAEEDVIPTR
-655 EDMACVYT
+655 DDMACVYT

-671 GHTFFP
+671 GHTYFP
-677 IRRILSMVSQQGNS
+677 IRRILSMVNQQGIT
-691 IGYHKLKTIIRIMQ
+691 IGYYKLKTIIRIMQ
-705 ELNICDI
+705 ELNICEI
-712 SEPVKDGFVFNFY
+712 TEPVRDCFVFDFY
-725 FNPTKTSIDKSSILK
+725 FNPTKTSIEKSSVLK
-740 KLKLQLVKGEE
+740 RLKLQLYKGEE
-751 TR
+751 VR

>member
-1 MNLDDKYADGSYCSE
+1 
-16 KEIGMKEQKKK
+16 MKELKKK
-27 KRWSIR
+27 KKWSIR
-33 YAPSAENNAAVKNL
+33 YAPTAENTAAVKKL
-47 ANQLGVSLTTAK
+47 AEELGVSLTTAK
-59 LLFTRGLST
+59 LLFTRGLSN
-68 AEKATAFLKQAE
+68 ADQATVFLKQAE
-80 TSLHDPFALKDIE
+80 TSLHDPFQLKDIE
-93 LAVERILRALE
+93 KAVERVLAALQ

-127 TYLSRLGADIGYYIP
+127 TYLSNLGADIGYYIP

-155 IDTLKD
+155 IDTLKEK
-161 RGVELIITV
+161 GVELIITV

-183 TKLGIDTVVTDHHEC
+183 TQLGIDTVITDHHEC
-198 RPELPEACALVNPHR
+198 RPELPVACALVNPHR
-213 PDDEYPFKDL
+213 PDDDYPFKDL

-231 LICALEMTKCRR
+231 LICALEMTRCRR
-243 EGRPEIDG
+243 EGRSEIDG
-251 VRQICREYSDL
+251 VRQICREYADL

-290 DTKRPGLRALID
+290 ETKRPGLRALID
-302 AASGNKVG
+302 AASGNKTA
-310 DNRFPQKKRKINSGF
+310 DHKFPPKKRKINSGF

-350 LATDMERAAELAEE
+350 LATDMSVAEELAQE

-376 NRIATEV
+376 NRIAVEV

-390 PTEICDRIIVIEGD
+390 PPELCDRIIVIEGD

-415 SRITERYGLPSILI
+415 SRITEKYGLPSILI
-429 SFDGATRGYP
+429 SFDGSTRGYP
-439 SEDDL
+439 SDDDL

-461 ADSEEHLARFGG
+461 ADCEEHLARFGG

-494 NQYAHKHLTDD
+494 NQYAHKQLSED
-505 MLCISVE
+505 MLCISID
-512 ADCEVQMSELT
+512 ADCEVKMSELT

-580 GTEHTAIPFEIGDRI
+580 GTEYTAIPFEIGDRV

-622 SAYEESF
+622 QTYEESF
-629 RDAWARY
+629 KDAWERY

-641 GAPIKAEEDVIPTR
+641 GAPITVEEDVIPTR
-655 EDMACVYT
+655 DDMACVYT

-671 GHTFFP
+671 GHTYFP
-677 IRRILSMVSQQGNS
+677 IRRILSMVNQQGIT
-691 IGYHKLKTIIRIMQ
+691 IGYYKLKTIIRIMQ
-705 ELNICDI
+705 ELNICEI
-712 SEPVKDGFVFNFY
+712 TEPVRDCFVFDFY
-725 FNPTKTSIDKSSILK
+725 FNPTKTSIEKSSVLK
-740 KLKLQLVKGEE
+740 KLKLQLYKGEE

>member
-1 MNLDDKYADGSYCSE
+1 MPMDLIAPE
-16 KEIGMKEQKKK
+16 REEMKEQRKKK
-27 KRWSIR
+27 KWSIR
-33 YAPSAENNAAVKNL
+33 YAPTAENNAAVKTL
-47 ANQLGVSLTTAK
+47 ADELGISLTTAK
-59 LLFTRGLST
+59 LLFTRGFST
-68 AEKATAFLKQAE
+68 AKKATVFLKQAE
-80 TSLHDPFALKDIE
+80 TNLHDPFTLKDIE
-93 LAVERILRALE
+93 RAVERILLALE

-116 VDGVTSVSLLY
+116 VDGVTSVTLMY

-155 IDTLKD
+155 IDTLKS

-170 DTGITAMEEVAYA
+170 DTGITAIEEIAYA
-183 TKLGIDTVVTDHHEC
+183 TSLGIDTVVTDHHEC
-198 RPELPEACALVNPHR
+198 RPELPDACALINPHR

-231 LICALEMTKCRR
+231 LICALEMTRCRR
-243 EGRPEIDG
+243 KGRSEIDG
-251 VRQICREYSDL
+251 VREVCREYADL

-284 GLKLLE
+284 GLGLVE
-290 DTKRPGLRALID
+290 NTNRPGLRALID
-302 AASGNKVG
+302 AASGNRATDG
-310 DNRFPQKKRKINSGF
+310 RFPPKKRKINSGF

-350 LATDMERAAELAEE
+350 LATDEVRAAELAEE
-364 LCDLNTTRQVEE
+364 LCSLNTTRQVEE

-390 PTEICDRIIVIEGD
+390 PTELCDRIIVIEGD

-439 SEDDL
+439 SDDDL

-494 NQYAHKHLTDD
+494 NQYAHRYLTED
-505 MLCISVE
+505 MLCISID
-512 ADCEVQMSELT
+512 ADCEVKMSELT

-549 ASLVRIIPMGNGKH
+549 ANLVRIIPMGNGKH

-580 GTEHTAIPFEIGDRI
+580 GREHTAIPFEIGDRL
-595 DAMFQLNINE
+595 DVMFQLNINE

-622 SAYEESF
+622 GSYENSF
-629 RDAWARY
+629 RNAWCRY

-641 GAPIKAEEDVIPTR
+641 GAPITADEDVIPTR

-671 GHTFFP
+671 GHTYFP
-677 IRRILSMVSQQGNS
+677 IRRILSMLSQQGTP
-691 IGYHKLKTIIRIMQ
+691 IGYYKLKTIIRIMQ
-705 ELNICDI
+705 ELNICEI
-712 SEPVKDGFVFNFY
+712 TEPVQDCFVFDFY

-740 KLKLQLVKGEE
+740 KLRLQLYKGEE
-751 TR
+751 LR

>member
-1 MNLDDKYADGSYCSE
+1 MNEL
-16 KEIGMKEQKKK
+16 KKK
-27 KRWSIR
+27 KKWSIR
-33 YAPSAENNAAVKNL
+33 YAPTAENEATVKSL
-47 ANQLGVSLTTAK
+47 AEQLRISPTTAK
-59 LLFTRGLST
+59 LLLTRGLCT
-68 AEKATAFLKQAE
+68 AEQATVFLKQAE
-80 TSLHDPFALKDIE
+80 TSLHDPFMLKDIE
-93 LAVERILRALE
+93 LAVDRILQALQ
-104 KGERIAIYGDYD
+104 KGEKIAIYGDYD

-127 TYLSRLGADIGYYIP
+127 LYLSRLGAEIGYYIP

-147 GYGLSTSA
+147 GYGLSTTA
-155 IDTLKD
+155 IDTLKEK
-161 RGVELIITV
+161 GVALIITV

-183 TKLGIDTVVTDHHEC
+183 TKLGIDTVITDHHEC

-213 PDDEYPFKDL
+213 PDDAYPFKDL

-231 LICALEMTKCRR
+231 LICALEMTRCRR
-243 EGRPEIDG
+243 DGSSEMDG
-251 VRQICREYSDL
+251 VREICREYADL

-290 DTKRPGLRALID
+290 ETKRPGLRALID

-310 DNRFPQKKRKINSGF
+310 DHRFPPKKRKINSGF

-350 LATDMERAAELAEE
+350 LATDRERAAELAEE
-364 LCDLNTTRQVEE
+364 LCNLNTTRQVEE
-376 NRIATEV
+376 NRIAIEV
-383 YQKIEQM
+383 YQKIELM
-390 PTEICDRIIVIEGD
+390 PPELCDRIIVIEGD

-439 SEDDL
+439 SDDDL

-461 ADSEEHLARFGG
+461 ANSEEYLARFGG

-494 NQYAHKHLTDD
+494 NEYAHKYLTED
-505 MLCISVE
+505 MLCISID
-512 ADCEVQMSELT
+512 ADCEVQMPELT
-523 LALAQEIDKLE
+523 LSLAQEIDKLE

-549 ASLVRIIPMGNGKH
+549 ATLLRVIPMGNGKH
-563 TKLILEKDGIS
+563 TKLIIEKDGIS

-580 GTEHTAIPFEIGDRI
+580 GTEYTALPFEIGDRV
-595 DAMFQLNINE
+595 DVMFQLNINE

-615 VQDIQLS
+615 VQDIQF
-622 SAYEESF
+622 AQTFEESS
-629 RDAWARY
+629 RIRWERY

-641 GAPIKAEEDVIPTR
+641 GAPIRAEEDVIPTR

-663 LLRREHQI
+663 LLKREYQI
-671 GHTFFP
+671 GHTYFP
-677 IRRILSMVSQQGNS
+677 IRRILSMLNQQG
-691 IGYHKLKTIIRIMQ
+691 ITTGYYKLKTIIRIMQ

-712 SEPVKDGFVFNFY
+712 TEPVQDCFLFDFY

-740 KLKLQLVKGEE
+740 KLKLQLCRGEE
-751 TR
+751 PH

>member
-1 MNLDDKYADGSYCSE
+1 
-16 KEIGMKEQKKK
+16 MKELKKK
-27 KRWSIR
+27 KKWSIR
-33 YAPSAENNAAVKNL
+33 YVPTAENTALVKSL
-47 ANQLGVSLTTAK
+47 ADQLGVSTTTAK
-59 LLFTRGLST
+59 LLFTRGLCT
-68 AEKATAFLKQAE
+68 ADQATVFLTQAE
-80 TSLHDPFALKDIE
+80 TSLHSPFMLKDIE
-93 LAVERILRALE
+93 QAVERILLALE
-104 KGERIAIYGDYD
+104 RGERIAIYGDYD

-155 IDTLKD
+155 IDTLNE

-183 TKLGIDTVVTDHHEC
+183 TSLGIDTVVTDHHEC

-231 LICALEMTKCRR
+231 LICALEMTLCKND
-243 EGRPEIDG
+243 GRSEIDG
-251 VRQICREYSDL
+251 VRKICREYADL

-290 DTKRPGLRALID
+290 NTKRPGLRALID
-302 AASGNKVG
+302 AASGNKMG
-310 DNRFPQKKRKINSGF
+310 DHKFATKKRKINSGF

-350 LATDMERAAELAEE
+350 LATDESRAEELAEE
-364 LCDLNTTRQVEE
+364 LCNLNTTRQVEE

-390 PTEICDRIIVIEGD
+390 PAELCDRIIVIEGD

-439 SEDDL
+439 SDDDL

-461 ADSEEHLARFGG
+461 ADSEEFLTRFGG

-494 NQYAHKHLTDD
+494 NQYAHKYLTED
-505 MLCISVE
+505 MLCISID
-512 ADCEVQMSELT
+512 ADCEVKMSDLT

-563 TKLILEKDGIS
+563 TKLIVEKDGIS

-580 GTEHTAIPFEIGDRI
+580 GTEYTAIPFEIGDRV
-595 DAMFQLNINE
+595 DLMFQLNINE

-622 SAYEESF
+622 VAYQESF
-629 RDAWARY
+629 KDAWERY

-641 GAPIKAEEDVIPTR
+641 GAPITVEEDVIPTR

-671 GHTFFP
+671 GHTYFP
-677 IRRILSMVSQQGNS
+677 IRRILSMISQQGS
-691 IGYHKLKTIIRIMQ
+691 TIGYYKLKTIIRIMQ
-705 ELNICDI
+705 ELNICEI
-712 SEPVKDGFVFNFY
+712 IEPVQDGFVFNFY

-740 KLKLQLVKGEE
+740 KLKLQLYKGEDA
-751 TR
+751 R

>member
-1 MNLDDKYADGSYCSE
+1 MDDKYADGSYRPQ
-16 KEIGMKEQKKK
+16 KEMKMKELKKK
-27 KRWSIR
+27 KKWSIR
-33 YAPSAENNAAVKNL
+33 YSPTVENTAAVKRL
-47 ANQLGVSLTTAK
+47 ADDLNVSLTTAK
-59 LLFTRGLST
+59 LLFTRGFTT
-68 AEKATAFLKQAE
+68 AEQATVFLKQAE

-93 LAVERILRALE
+93 LAVKRIFDALE

-155 IDTLKD
+155 IDTLKS

-170 DTGITAMEEVAYA
+170 DTGITAMEEVDYA
-183 TKLGIDTVVTDHHEC
+183 TKLGIDTVITDHHEC
-198 RPELPEACALVNPHR
+198 RPELPNACALVNPHR

-231 LICALEMTKCRR
+231 LICALEMTRCRR
-243 EGRPEIDG
+243 EGCSEIDG
-251 VRQICREYSDL
+251 VRYICREYADL

-284 GLKLLE
+284 GLKLVE
-290 DTKRPGLRALID
+290 DTERPGLRALID
-302 AASGNKVG
+302 AASGNRG
-310 DNRFPQKKRKINSGF
+310 GEGRFPAKKRKINSGF

-350 LATDMERAAELAEE
+350 LATDTKRAAELAEE
-364 LCDLNTTRQVEE
+364 LCNLNTTRQVEE
-376 NRIATEV
+376 NRIAIEV

-390 PTEICDRIIVIEGD
+390 PPEVCDRIIVIEGD

-415 SRITERYGLPSILI
+415 SRITEKYGLPSILI

-439 SEDDL
+439 SDDDL

-461 ADSEEHLARFGG
+461 ADSEEHLTRFGG

-481 IRRGNIDA
+481 VRRGNIDT
-489 FRKQI
+489 FRKRI
-494 NQYAHKHLTDD
+494 NQYAHQHLTED
-505 MLCISVE
+505 MLCISID
-512 ADCEVQMSELT
+512 ADCEVKMSELT

-549 ASLVRIIPMGNGKH
+549 ATLVRVLPMGNGKH
-563 TKLILEKDGIS
+563 TKMILEKDGIS

-580 GTEHTAIPFEIGDRI
+580 GTEHTSLPFEIGDRV
-595 DAMFQLNINE
+595 DVMFQLNINE

-615 VQDIQLS
+615 VQDVQLS
-622 SAYEESF
+622 KSYEDSVNY
-629 RDAWARY
+629 AWNRY

-641 GAPIKAEEDVIPTR
+641 GAPITADENVIPTR

-671 GHTFFP
+671 GHTYFP
-677 IRRILSMVSQQGNS
+677 IRRILSMISQQENA
-691 IGYHKLKTIIRIMQ
+691 IGYYKLKTIIRIMQ
-705 ELNICDI
+705 ELNICEI
-712 SEPVKDGFVFNFY
+712 TEPLQDCFVFDFY

-740 KLKLQLVKGEE
+740 KLKLQLCRGEE
-751 TR
+751 SR

>member
-1 MNLDDKYADGSYCSE
+1 
-16 KEIGMKEQKKK
+16 MKELKKK
-27 KRWSIR
+27 KKWSIR
-33 YAPSAENNAAVKNL
+33 YAPTAENASAVKSL
-47 ANQLGVSLTTAK
+47 ADALGILPTTAK
-59 LLFTRGLST
+59 LLFTRGLRT
-68 AEKATAFLKQAE
+68 AEEATVFLKQAE
-80 TSLHDPFALKDIE
+80 TSLHDPFMLKDIE
-93 LAVERILRALE
+93 RAVARILEALE

-155 IDTLKD
+155 IDTLRE

-183 TKLGIDTVVTDHHEC
+183 TALGIDTVVTDHHEC

-213 PDDEYPFKDL
+213 ADDAYPFKDL

-231 LICALEMTKCRR
+231 LICALEMTRCRTD
-243 EGRPEIDG
+243 GRSEIDG
-251 VRQICREYSDL
+251 VRQICREYADL

-290 DTKRPGLRALID
+290 ETKRPGLRALID
-302 AASGNKVG
+302 AASGNRAG
-310 DNRFPQKKRKINSGF
+310 DQKFPPKKRKINSGF

-350 LATDMERAAELAEE
+350 LATDNERAAELAEE
-364 LCDLNTTRQVEE
+364 LCNLNTTRQVEE
-376 NRIATEV
+376 NRIAVEV

-390 PTEICDRIIVIEGD
+390 PTELCDRIIVIEGD

-429 SFDGATRGYP
+429 SFDGSTRGFA
-439 SEDDL
+439 SDDDL

-494 NQYAHKHLTDD
+494 NQYAHKHLTED
-505 MLCISVE
+505 MLCISID
-512 ADCEVQMSELT
+512 ADCEVQMKDLT

-549 ASLVRIIPMGNGKH
+549 ASLLRIIPMGNGKH

-580 GTEHTAIPFEIGDRI
+580 GTEHTSIPFEIGDRL
-595 DAMFQLNINE
+595 DVMFQLNINE

-622 SAYEESF
+622 KVYEESF
-629 RDAWARY
+629 MDAWERY
-636 EEIRA
+636 EKIRA
-641 GAPIKAEEDVIPTR
+641 GAPITADEDVIPTR
-655 EDMACVYT
+655 QDMACVYT
-663 LLRREHQI
+663 LLRREYQV
-671 GHTFFP
+671 GHTYFP
-677 IRRILSMVSQQGNS
+677 IRRILSLIAQQGTPL
-691 IGYHKLKTIIRIMQ
+691 GYYKLKTIIRIMQ

-712 SEPVKDGFVFNFY
+712 TEPMRDCFVFDFY

-740 KLKLQLVKGEE
+740 KLKLQLCRGEE

>member
-1 MNLDDKYADGSYCSE
+1 MDCKYADGSYCPQ
-16 KEIGMKEQKKK
+16 KEIEMKELKKK
-27 KRWSIR
+27 KKWSIR
-33 YAPSAENNAAVKNL
+33 YTHSAENELAVKSL
-47 ANQLGVSLTTAK
+47 ADALGLSRTTAK
-59 LLFTRGLST
+59 LLYTRGLRT
-68 AEKATAFLKQAE
+68 AEEATVFLKQAE
-80 TSLHDPFALKDIE
+80 TSLHDPFKLKDIE
-93 LAVERILRALE
+93 LAVERIFQALE
-104 KGERIAIYGDYD
+104 AGERIAIYGDYD

-147 GYGLSTSA
+147 GYGLSASA

-161 RGVELIITV
+161 KGVELIITV

-183 TKLGIDTVVTDHHEC
+183 TKLGIDTVITDHHEC
-198 RPELPEACALVNPHR
+198 RPEFPEACALVNPHR

-231 LICALEMTKCRR
+231 LICALEMTRCRR
-243 EGRPEIDG
+243 EGKSEIDG
-251 VRQICREYSDL
+251 VREICREYADL

-290 DTKRPGLRALID
+290 GTKRPGLRALID
-302 AASGNKVG
+302 AASGNNKMG
-310 DNRFPQKKRKINSGF
+310 DHKFPPKKRKINSGF

-350 LATDMERAAELAEE
+350 LATDKVRAEELAQE

-390 PTEICDRIIVIEGD
+390 PPELCDRIIVIEGD

-439 SEDDL
+439 SDDDL

-461 ADSEEHLARFGG
+461 ANSEEYLARFGG

-481 IRRGNIDA
+481 IRRGNIDT
-489 FRKQI
+489 FRKRI
-494 NQYAHKHLTDD
+494 NQYAHEQLTED
-505 MLCISVE
+505 MLCISVD

-549 ASLVRIIPMGNGKH
+549 ATLLRVIPMGNGKH

-580 GTEHTAIPFEIGDRI
+580 GIEHTALPFEIGDRL
-595 DAMFQLNINE
+595 DVMFQLNINE

-615 VQDIQLS
+615 LQDAQLS
-622 SAYEESF
+622 ESYEGSF
-629 RDAWARY
+629 RNAWERY

-641 GAPIKAEEDVIPTR
+641 GAPITADEDVIPTR

-671 GHTFFP
+671 GHTYFP
-677 IRRILSMVSQQGNS
+677 IRRILSLVSQQGTP
-691 IGYHKLKTIIRIMQ
+691 IGYYKLKTIIRIMQ
-705 ELNICDI
+705 ELNICEI
-712 SEPVKDGFVFNFY
+712 TEPIKDSFVFDFY
-725 FNPTKTSIDKSSILK
+725 YNPTKTSIDKSSILK
-740 KLKLQLVKGEE
+740 KLKLQLCKGEE
-751 TR
+751 SR